1 VSRFAV
7 GDYLSPP
14 RELPSMPRMP
24 PIIIHT
30 IAPIMSMQGTAISRK
45 LTFAPAMETMTAS
58 AKMATQPHII
68 FIEFLM

>member
-1 VSRFAV
+1 MSRFAV

-14 RELPSMPRMP
+14 RELPPMP